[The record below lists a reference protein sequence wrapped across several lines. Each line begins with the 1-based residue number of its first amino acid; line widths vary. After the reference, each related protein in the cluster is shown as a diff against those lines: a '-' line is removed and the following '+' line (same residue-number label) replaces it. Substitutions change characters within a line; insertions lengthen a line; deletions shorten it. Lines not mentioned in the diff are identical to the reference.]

1 VSVNGDPA
9 QYVYKDPL
17 TDVTMGPNTTIGNHQ
32 SYKGK
37 YLTALKDAD
46 EGELKIMIPSDAV
59 VQVRFPTCQRAHLLC
74 ISYLHTSIVGER
86 RRRVFGNS
94 WYVVYCGSQMHLV

>member
-1 VSVNGDPA
+1 MTVNGDPA
-9 QYVYKDPL
+9 QYEYKDPL
-17 TDVTMGPNTTIGNHQ
+17 ADVNMGPNTTIGNHQ

-59 VQVRFPTCQRAHLLC
+59 VQVCTVFWQKLCQIHLD
-74 ISYLHTSIVGER
+74 IYT
-86 RRRVFGNS
+86 
-94 WYVVYCGSQMHLV
+94 